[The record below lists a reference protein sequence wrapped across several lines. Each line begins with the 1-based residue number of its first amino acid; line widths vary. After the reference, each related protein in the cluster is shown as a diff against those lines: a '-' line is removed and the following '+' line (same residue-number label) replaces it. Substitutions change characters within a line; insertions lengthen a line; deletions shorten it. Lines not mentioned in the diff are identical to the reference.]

1 MVTQH
6 KLLKK
11 PERDTQNNMP
21 VALKK
26 IKLGFQKIINLIKLI
41 ECKIRQRF
49 MK

>member
-26 IKLGFQKIINLIKLI
+26 IKLGVSYSTSFFIIGLILLN
-41 ECKIRQRF
+41 RF
-49 MK
+49 